1 MKFSYS
7 WLLDHLDTNFS
18 AMEIGEVLTSIGLEL
33 ENLTDYRQTHSQFV
47 VATIDEYKKH
57 PNADRLNLCIV
68 NDGKKIYQ
76 VVCGASNVKKG
87 LKGIFARD
95 GLFIP
100 GTNIT
105 LKKGKIRG
113 EVSEGMLLSK
123 RELGLSDDHEG
134 IIELETNF
142 PNGTDAVTALNL
154 NDPIFEIG
162 LTPNRG
168 DCLGIRGIARDLA
181 AKGIGKL
188 KPLNFHKIK
197 KLDFDSPINW
207 TIEKDGNSC
216 EYVVSRYFKDVK
228 NSISPEW
235 LQKKLTSIGLRP
247 INALVDITNFIT
259 MDIGRPLHVFDADK
273 IVKNL
278 SMRVA
283 KESENILAL
292 DNKDYKLSKTVTV
305 IADDNKPLAIAGII
319 GGHHSGCTI
328 NTKNVFLEVAVFDP
342 SKVAKVGRKLGIH
355 SDARQR
361 FERGLDK
368 KMVAEGLEYASSLIQ
383 NICGGSISNNIHAG
397 KLNDRE
403 LSIKYEFK
411 LLNKKIGFDIPLKE
425 QITILENLKFQ
436 ISQLNENDCT
446 FEVPSWRN
454 DINDPIDIVEEVIR
468 IYGYDHIPSNIP
480 LPSKDEIINIEK
492 STINKKHKI
501 ISKIKKLMISQN
513 FSEIIT
519 FSFHSNLAHQL
530 GQGDPNLKVTN
541 SISDEY
547 SYMRNTMLF
556 NHLEVIEDNRKKGMQ
571 NLNIFEIGPIY
582 HSPTFQENSL
592 FALTVNNFKQNN
604 IFKGEEIDFY
614 ALSSL
619 FSFILANLNFDIK
632 QFNITRCN
640 SPLFHPG
647 QSAEIFMGK
656 KIVAR
661 YGKIHP
667 SVLNEYTK
675 LSDIFGIEFYYENLP
690 IDSILN
696 KKISK
701 LSESSF
707 QYSEKDFSFIFNRNQ
722 DLFEVY
728 RVLLSIDKNLIKNIE
743 FFDQYFSDEI
753 GEDKKS
759 VTFKVTL
766 QSNEKTLDEKDL
778 DSLHNNII
786 EKVSSKFN
794 AKLRS

>member
-1 MKFSYS
+1 MKFTYS
-7 WLLDHLDTNFS
+7 WLLDHLDTKFS
-18 AMEIGEVLTSIGLEL
+18 AAEIGETLTSIGLEL
-33 ENLTDYRQTHSQFV
+33 ETLTDYNLTHSQFI
-47 VATIDEYKKH
+47 VATIEEFKKH

-68 NDGKKIYQ
+68 NDGKKTYQ
-76 VVCGASNVKKG
+76 VVCGATNVKKG

-113 EVSEGMLLSK
+113 EVSEGMLLSE

-134 IIELETNF
+134 IIELKTNF
-142 PNGTDAVTALNL
+142 PNGTDAVTALSL

-188 KPLNFHKIK
+188 KSLNFEKIK
-197 KLDFDSPINW
+197 KMEFESPINW
-207 TIEKDGNSC
+207 TLEKDDNSC

-228 NSISPEW
+228 NITSPDW
-235 LQKKLTSIGLRP
+235 LKKKLTSIGLRP

-273 IVKNL
+273 IGNIL
-278 SMRVA
+278 SMRVSQ
-283 KESENILAL
+283 ESETIFAL
-292 DNKDYKLSKTVTV
+292 DNKDYKLNKNTTV
-305 IADDNKPLAIAGII
+305 IADDKKPLAIAGII
-319 GGHHSGCTI
+319 GGSDSGCTI
-328 NTKNVFLEVAVFDP
+328 DTKNVFLEVAVFDP
-342 SKVAKVGRKLGIH
+342 SKVAKTGRKLGIH

-368 KMVAEGLEYASSLIQ
+368 KMVEEGLEYASFLIQ
-383 NICGGSISNNIHAG
+383 SICGGYVSKNTDAG
-397 KLNDRE
+397 ELIDRKV
-403 LSIKYEFK
+403 SIKYEYK
-411 LLNKKIGFDIPLKE
+411 LINKKIGFDISSKE
-425 QITILENLKFQ
+425 QIGILKNLQFQ

-446 FEVPSWRN
+446 LEVPSWRN
-454 DINDPIDIVEEVIR
+454 DINTPIDIVEEVIR

-480 LPSKDEIINIEK
+480 LPSIEEINNIEK
-492 STINKKHKI
+492 SIVNKKHKI
-501 ISKIKKLMISQN
+501 IKKIKKLMISQN

-530 GQGDPNLKVTN
+530 GQGDPSLKVTN

-547 SYMRNTMLF
+547 SYMRNSMLF
-556 NHLEVIEDNRKKGMQ
+556 NHLEVIESNRKKGIN
-571 NLNIFEIGPIY
+571 NLNTFEIGPIY
-582 HSPTFQENSL
+582 QSSSSQENTL
-592 FALTVNNFKQNN
+592 LAVKVNIVDQNT
-604 IFKGEEIDFY
+604 IFKKDNVDFY
-614 ALSSL
+614 SLSSTL
-619 FSFILANLNFDIK
+619 SNILTNLNFDIM
-632 QFNITRCN
+632 QFNISRCN

-647 QSAEIFMGK
+647 QSAELFMGK
-656 KIVAR
+656 KIIAR

-675 LSDIFGIEFYYENLP
+675 LNNIFGFELFYENLP

-696 KKISK
+696 KRASK
-701 LSESSF
+701 TFESNF
-707 QYSEKDFSFIFNRNQ
+707 QYSEKDFSFIFEKNQ
-722 DLFEVY
+722 NLFEVY

-743 FFDQYFSDEI
+743 FFDQYSSEEI
-753 GEDKKS
+753 GEDMKS

-766 QSNEKTLDEKDL
+766 QSMEKTLDEKDL
-778 DSLHNNII
+778 DNIHNIII
-786 EKVSSKFN
+786 EKVTSKFN